1 LRGTQRELRRARATL
16 SDVHAELADI
26 VLDDGDALLARF
38 DRLRTEKFD
47 AVRIRVHGDL
57 HLGQVLWTG
66 HDVVFIDFEGEP
78 GRPIGERTIKRSPL
92 NDAAGI
98 VRSLDYAGRV
108 AVDAAFD
115 RGRVSSTATNLLDTW
130 RRQWTARAQSTF
142 LDRYYAEVGSP
153 YVPSD
158 PEERAIVLD
167 AYTVTKALYEVRYE
181 LSHRPQWVG
190 WPLSAVAELV
200 SGRAP
205 TGTGSR

>member
-1 LRGTQRELRRARATL
+1 MAPSASSAARRATF
-16 SDVHAELADI
+16 SDEHAELAQI

-47 AVRIRVHGDL
+47 AVRLRVHGDL

-115 RGRVSSTATNLLDTW
+115 RGRVRAPPPRTCSTRGAGSG
-130 RRQWTARAQSTF
+130 RQRAQSTF
-142 LDRYYAEVGSP
+142 LDRYYAEVGAP

-200 SGRAP
+200 TGRAP
-205 TGTGSR
+205 TGAGSR